1 MTRGAGGWARSARM
15 TVVAA
20 LAAAVAACGGG
31 GEDDG
36 RLVLHRGNNAEPLT
50 LDPHKAQGVWEN
62 AIIGDMLIGLFTD
75 DPEGRPIPGMAE
87 DWTVSDDGLVWTF
100 TLREATWSDGVA
112 VTAGDFVFA
121 VRRLLTPETLS
132 QYASLL
138 YLVEGAQAIHE
149 GRAAPETLGVR
160 AVDERTLEWRLR
172 FPAPYLPGLLTHYTT
187 FPLPRHV
194 VEAVGDDWVRPE
206 HIQVNGPFKLTQW
219 RTNDFVAVEKNPL
232 FFDADAVC
240 LDEVVYYP
248 TNDNAAA
255 ERRVRSGELDLNA
268 EFPGQKIDFLREAL
282 PGYVHVSPGLVTTYL
297 AFNTRREPFSDPRVR
312 RALAMAVDRDFI
324 VSEILR
330 AGQVTANSFVPPSVA
345 NYPDGP
351 RAPWADL
358 DLQTRRAQAL
368 ALLEEA
374 GFGPDRP
381 LRFVYSHRNTRDNP
395 RVAPILQDN
404 WRSLADWVDV
414 ELMATETQIHYENL
428 RTRTYDVADAGWVAD
443 YNDAQNFL
451 YLATTEAGPL
461 NYPDWSDP
469 EYDRLM
475 DAANRELDG
484 AARAALMREAEA
496 LMLADAPMAPVWHEV
511 NKSLVNP
518 RVTGWRENA
527 LQINRSRYLCF
538 TDADADADGVGG

>member
-1 MTRGAGGWARSARM
+1 MTRSWMAG
-15 TVVAA
+15 VAA
-20 LAAAVAACGGG
+20 LAAAALLAACGG

-62 AIIGDMLIGLFTD
+62 AIIGDMLVGLFTD
-75 DPEGRPIPGMAE
+75 DPDGRPIPGMAE
-87 DWTVSDDGLVWTF
+87 DWTVSEDGLIWTF
-100 TLREATWSDGVA
+100 TLREASWSDGTP
-112 VTAGDFVFA
+112 VTAGDFVFGM
-121 VRRLLTPETLS
+121 RRLLTPETLS

-138 YLVEGAQAIHE
+138 YLVEGAQEIHE
-149 GRAAPETLGVR
+149 GGAEPESLGVR
-160 AVDERTLEWRLR
+160 AIDDRTFEMRLQ

-187 FPLPRHV
+187 FPLPTHV
-194 VEAVGDDWVRPE
+194 VEEVGDAWVRPE
-206 HIQVNGPFKLTQW
+206 HIEVNGPFKLTEW

-232 FFDADAVC
+232 FFDADGVC

-248 TNDNAAA
+248 TNDSAAA
-255 ERRVRSGELDLNA
+255 ERRVRSGELDVNA

-282 PGYVHVSPGLVTTYL
+282 PNYVQVSPGLITTYL
-297 AFNTRREPFSDPRVR
+297 AFNTGRAPFDDARVR
-312 RALAMAVDRDFI
+312 QALAMAVDRDFI

-330 AGQVTANSFVPPSVA
+330 AGQVTANALVPPSVA
-345 NYPDGP
+345 NYPNGP
-351 RAPWADL
+351 QAPWADV
-358 DLQTRRAQAL
+358 DLETRRTRAR
-368 ALLEEA
+368 ALLEDA

-404 WRSLADWVDV
+404 WRTLADWVEV
-414 ELMATETQIHYENL
+414 ELMSTETQIHYENL

-451 YLATTEAGPL
+451 YLASTEAGPL
-461 NYPDWSDP
+461 NYTDWSNP
-469 EYDRLM
+469 EYDALM
-475 DAANRELDG
+475 AAANRELDG
-484 AARAALMREAEA
+484 PARAALMGQAEA
-496 LMLADAPMAPVWHEV
+496 LMLEAAPMAPVWHEV

-527 LQINRSRYLCF
+527 VQINRSRYLCF
-538 TDADADADGVGG
+538 ADVDAVGG